1 MPNMGRYCKAYHAGR
16 FREYGDWTENRENVR
31 KRKEVVDNNEIE
43 VDRDLNDTDVLYLQE
58 NYVVTDGVFIDQ
70 NIIFDKVTP
79 EWIEFCTSTLDFQLP
94 DYVTEQET
102 ETEEK
107 AAAAQAS

>member
-1 MPNMGRYCKAYHAGR
+1 MGRHCKAYHAGR
-16 FREYGDWTENRENVR
+16 FREYNDWTENRQNVR

-43 VDRDLNDTDVLYLQE
+43 VDRDLNDNDVLYLQE
-58 NYVVTDGVFIDQ
+58 NYVVTDGIFIDQ

-79 EWIEFCTSTLDFQLP
+79 EWIEFCTNTLDFHLP
-94 DYVTEQET
+94 DYVTEEA

-107 AAAAQAS
+107 AAAAEAS